1 MKNKCLPRLC
11 PSLPLLSYLIQ
22 KIFEMPFLSNAY
34 QHVAVNPSDALTGR
48 WKNSR
53 INEFELVEPKDAWFI
68 IVPRN
73 VIAIVSLH

>member
-1 MKNKCLPRLC
+1 
-11 PSLPLLSYLIQ
+11 
-22 KIFEMPFLSNAY
+22 MPFLSNAY